1 MARCARLLLLVL
13 AATGCALEPPR
24 PEPITGALPAPAP
37 APALTPP
44 PVISAFGDARS
55 AGGGLRIWQHAG
67 VDIRAATGTPTLA
80 AADGVVVRTG
90 WGPLAG
96 RFVILVHEADLA
108 TVYYHL
114 SAITVQVGQAV
125 ERGAAIGRTGATGN
139 ATSPHLHFGLC
150 RREGVSCGASSDA
163 GWADPARY
171 WAAGNPCFVPGRA
184 IPPRPLRLTY
194 PVPCAAA

>member
-1 MARCARLLLLVL
+1 
-13 AATGCALEPPR
+13 
-24 PEPITGALPAPAP
+24 
-37 APALTPP
+37 
-44 PVISAFGDARS
+44 VISAFGDARS

-96 RFVILVHEADLA
+96 RFVILVHETDLA

-139 ATSPHLHFGLC
+139 ATSPHLHFGVC
-150 RREGVSCGASSDA
+150 RREGASCGASSDA
-163 GWADPARY
+163 GWGDPARY

-184 IPPRPLRLTY
+184 MPARPPRLTY

>member
-1 MARCARLLLLVL
+1 VARSVRLLALVL

-24 PEPITGALPAPAP
+24 PEPLTGALPAPAP
-37 APALTPP
+37 ALLPP

-67 VDIRAATGTPTLA
+67 VDIRAATGTPALA

-96 RFVILVHEADLA
+96 RFVILVHEAELA

-114 SAITVQVGQAV
+114 SAIAVQVGQAV
-125 ERGAAIGRTGATGN
+125 ERGAMIGRTGATGN
-139 ATSPHLHFGLC
+139 ATSPHLHFGIC
-150 RREGVSCGASSDA
+150 RREGAACGASMDT

-171 WAAGNPCFVPGRA
+171 WAAGTPCFVPGRA
-184 IPPRPLRLTY
+184 IPARPLRLTY